1 MDIVSNP
8 LLKLT
13 KNSLKYI
20 CFGCEDCKDNPFE
33 IFCDKKSSLDA
44 VWVRNN
50 TYGVYFDKYSYTA
63 NGSNCSK
70 EVYKVSSCMKI
81 LHSYEELVTTF
92 YERGFTSWFSR

>member
-1 MDIVSNP
+1 MSVLDARIVKIIPSKFFVIKRP
-8 LLKLT
+8 
-13 KNSLKYI
+13 
-20 CFGCEDCKDNPFE
+20 P
-33 IFCDKKSSLDA
+33 LDA

-63 NGSNCSK
+63 NSSNCSK
-70 EVYKVSSCMKI
+70 EVYKISSCMKI